1 MAPNFVPIKIILF
14 AKTFINTLQFSCSML
29 DKEEFTK
36 IRKEMDALE
45 QEREHVIQLS
55 RDIISLSKRIIYS
68 INRAEMKEA
77 ASYAKEIEA
86 KKKELDKVKV
96 SLDVNIN
103 RVAYQ
108 EYVEAVSYYEYAA
121 KGSIPTKA
129 ALKVETDDYLMGLCD
144 LTGELGRK
152 AVYEVIKGNFSEAAK
167 IRELVDE
174 IHGEFLKFNLRNGE
188 LRKKADTIKWNL
200 QKIEDVI
207 FDLKMKGKL
216 K

>member
-1 MAPNFVPIKIILF
+1 
-14 AKTFINTLQFSCSML
+14 ML

-174 IHGEFLKFNLRNGE
+174 IHGE
-188 LRKKADTIKWNL
+188 DTIKWNL